1 MIRDTVDWWEDLGD
15 FVQVRQRILDH
26 YYVSNFTDVS
36 LNTAFNVLGLLA
48 GEGDFGKS
56 LCIAVNCGN
65 DTDCTGA
72 TLGAPLGILYPDMR

>member
-1 MIRDTVDWWEDLGD
+1 
-15 FVQVRQRILDH
+15 
-26 YYVSNFTDVS
+26 
-36 LNTAFNVLGLLA
+36 VLGLLA